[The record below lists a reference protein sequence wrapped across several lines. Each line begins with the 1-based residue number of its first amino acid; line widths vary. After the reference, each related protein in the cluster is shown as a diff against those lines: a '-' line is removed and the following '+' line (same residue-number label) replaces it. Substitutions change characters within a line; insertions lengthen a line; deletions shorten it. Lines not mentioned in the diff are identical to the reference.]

1 MPAFG
6 RRAANRDGTQA
17 ALESYALQL
26 LSLDFVPPSAV

>member
-6 RRAANRDGTQA
+6 RRAADEGRATA
-17 ALESYALQL
+17 TLESYALQL